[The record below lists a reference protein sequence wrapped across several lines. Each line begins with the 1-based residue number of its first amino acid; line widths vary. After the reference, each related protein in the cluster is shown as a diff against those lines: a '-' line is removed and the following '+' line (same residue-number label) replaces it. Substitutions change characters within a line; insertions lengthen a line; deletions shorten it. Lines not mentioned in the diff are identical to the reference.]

1 VDGRLFT
8 GDAYIPGC
16 KVVTNLP
23 EGDKVLAA
31 ASEQRIRAMVEKGGL
46 VVCAGHEV

>member
-31 ASEQRIRAMVEKGGL
+31 ASVERILGL
-46 VVCAGHEV
+46 SEGLEVCPGHEG